1 MDAQKDTS
9 TDTPNGTTTC
19 PLTWLGVTAMTL
31 ALAVTALQTA
41 TAGAQLP
48 STSPSPGDES
58 VGAGGSAGLI
68 VFLVVV
74 GLILGTTAVLVVR
87 HRGNQRR

>member
-1 MDAQKDTS
+1 MSEPRSDRTRR
-9 TDTPNGTTTC
+9 TRPVC
-19 PLTWLGVTAMTL
+19 PLGWVGVVSMAVALVVTSVMT
-31 ALAVTALQTA
+31 T

-48 STSPSPGDES
+48 STSPTPGDES

-68 VFLVVV
+68 VFAVVV
-74 GLILGTTAVLVVR
+74 LLIVGTAVVLFTR